1 MTKTAIILAARRE
14 RDSEIPYP
22 LRPFDKEGQ
31 TTLMSR
37 TLSILDSLGFDNI
50 VIVAGYKAELF
61 QQLSSPTV
69 HVVINPDYAFTSSM
83 ASLARAATLVDS
95 DFLLIESDVI
105 CQESL
110 YKQLAEIEEGNC
122 LTVANECGNKDEAL
136 VETASG
142 RIVKISKDIHQFCRV
157 DGEMVGISRI
167 SRETFRK
174 MMMRWE
180 SNNNP
185 LLNYEYLFLDCTD
198 IHERRYI
205 KPHELIW
212 CEVDDHAQFRRL
224 KDQVYPHLRRSED
237 PFDYQNII
245 AHLRDVFPDE
255 ELDNSLHIE
264 YIGGMTNRNFR
275 ISLHGSDYVIR
286 IPGNGTEGMIER
298 RNEGRNTVISNRL
311 ELSPAVKYINDDTGI
326 KVTDFITGAETLG
339 AATIQRYDNLIQV
352 ADILKKLHTS
362 GVRLNNEFNVFN
374 ELEKY
379 EQLMHQAGAEM
390 YEGYDEIRP
399 QILALADRL
408 NELGVQLRPCHNDLV
423 PENFIKD
430 SSGRIFLIDWEYSG
444 MNDPMWDLGALFL
457 ESEFSEESRLIL
469 LRRYFGHEPTDAD
482 LERILIYQILADT
495 LWSVWTVIKEKQ
507 GDDFG
512 DYGPMRYNRAAANL
526 KIFQNL
532 KK

>member
-167 SRETFRK
+167 SRETTLSSAASKIR
-174 MMMRWE
+174 
-180 SNNNP
+180 S
-185 LLNYEYLFLDCTD
+185 
-198 IHERRYI
+198 IHI
-205 KPHELIW
+205 
-212 CEVDDHAQFRRL
+212 C
-224 KDQVYPHLRRSED
+224 
-237 PFDYQNII
+237 
-245 AHLRDVFPDE
+245 
-255 ELDNSLHIE
+255 
-264 YIGGMTNRNFR
+264 
-275 ISLHGSDYVIR
+275 
-286 IPGNGTEGMIER
+286 
-298 RNEGRNTVISNRL
+298 
-311 ELSPAVKYINDDTGI
+311 
-326 KVTDFITGAETLG
+326 
-339 AATIQRYDNLIQV
+339 
-352 ADILKKLHTS
+352 
-362 GVRLNNEFNVFN
+362 
-374 ELEKY
+374 
-379 EQLMHQAGAEM
+379 
-390 YEGYDEIRP
+390 
-399 QILALADRL
+399 
-408 NELGVQLRPCHNDLV
+408 
-423 PENFIKD
+423 
-430 SSGRIFLIDWEYSG
+430 
-444 MNDPMWDLGALFL
+444 
-457 ESEFSEESRLIL
+457 
-469 LRRYFGHEPTDAD
+469 
-482 LERILIYQILADT
+482 
-495 LWSVWTVIKEKQ
+495 
-507 GDDFG
+507 
-512 DYGPMRYNRAAANL
+512 AAARTPSTIRTSSPICATSSPTRSSTIL
-526 KIFQNL
+526 SISSISEA
-532 KK
+532 

>member
-185 LLNYEYLFLDCTD
+185 LLNYEYLFLSSAASKIRS
-198 IHERRYI
+198 IHI
-205 KPHELIW
+205 
-212 CEVDDHAQFRRL
+212 C
-224 KDQVYPHLRRSED
+224 
-237 PFDYQNII
+237 
-245 AHLRDVFPDE
+245 
-255 ELDNSLHIE
+255 
-264 YIGGMTNRNFR
+264 
-275 ISLHGSDYVIR
+275 
-286 IPGNGTEGMIER
+286 
-298 RNEGRNTVISNRL
+298 
-311 ELSPAVKYINDDTGI
+311 
-326 KVTDFITGAETLG
+326 
-339 AATIQRYDNLIQV
+339 
-352 ADILKKLHTS
+352 
-362 GVRLNNEFNVFN
+362 
-374 ELEKY
+374 
-379 EQLMHQAGAEM
+379 
-390 YEGYDEIRP
+390 
-399 QILALADRL
+399 
-408 NELGVQLRPCHNDLV
+408 
-423 PENFIKD
+423 
-430 SSGRIFLIDWEYSG
+430 
-444 MNDPMWDLGALFL
+444 
-457 ESEFSEESRLIL
+457 
-469 LRRYFGHEPTDAD
+469 
-482 LERILIYQILADT
+482 
-495 LWSVWTVIKEKQ
+495 
-507 GDDFG
+507 
-512 DYGPMRYNRAAANL
+512 AAARTPSTIRTSSPICATSSPTRSSTIL
-526 KIFQNL
+526 SISSISEA
-532 KK
+532 